1 VSDKAIAR
9 VLLLVA
15 DSESA
20 KTATRFAGVLA
31 ARCGAAVTAFS
42 VVRPSEARTDLERAL
57 AEATTTLGK
66 SSVAVETAI
75 VEGELIPEAAK
86 KARDGY
92 DLTIFGASSRTG
104 REGRRLSLAVWQLA
118 KSVETPV
125 LLIPPAAKPSV
136 ERILVC
142 TGGERYIE
150 KGVRFVSTLAR
161 CLGAQVS
168 LLHILPV
175 APEMYR
181 AWAPVPRTEE
191 RLLEGE
197 SRLARVLRDQ
207 LAIFQ
212 KEQVAAGLVL
222 EESDSIER
230 AIFDV
235 CRRIDA
241 QLLVVGSSPL
251 RGRLRTSMLGSVTR
265 DVIVRASV
273 PVLIVR
279 SSPAGLL
286 RDLWKILKEG

>member
-1 VSDKAIAR
+1 VSDKTIAK

-42 VVRPSEARTDLERAL
+42 VVRPGAPRTDLERAL

-66 SSVAVETAI
+66 SSVALETAI
-75 VEGELIPEAAK
+75 VEGELIAEAAK
-86 KARDGY
+86 KAKAGY
-92 DLTIFGASSRTG
+92 DLTIFGASARTG

-125 LLIPPAAKPSV
+125 LLIPREAKPSV

-150 KGVRFVSTLAR
+150 KGVRFVSTLAA

-181 AWAPVPRTEE
+181 AWAPEPRIPD
-191 RLLEGE
+191 RLLAGE

-212 KEQVAAGLVL
+212 KEGVAANLVL
-222 EESDSIER
+222 EESDSLER
-230 AIFDV
+230 TIFDV
-235 CRRIDA
+235 CRRLDA
-241 QLLVVGSSPL
+241 QLLVVGSSPV

-265 DVIVRASV
+265 DVIVRANV

-286 RDLWKILKEG
+286 KDLWKILREG

>member
-1 VSDKAIAR
+1 VSDKTIAK

-20 KTATRFAGVLA
+20 KTATRFAGALA

-42 VVRPSEARTDLERAL
+42 VARPGAARTDLERAL
-57 AEATTTLGK
+57 AEATATLGK

-75 VEGELIPEAAK
+75 VEGELIAEAAK
-86 KARDGY
+86 KAKDGY
-92 DLTIFGASSRTG
+92 DLTIFGASARTG

-125 LLIPPAAKPSV
+125 LLIPRDAKPSV

-150 KGVRFVSTLAR
+150 KGVRFVSTLAS
-161 CLGAQVS
+161 CLGARVS

-181 AWAPVPRTEE
+181 AWAPEPRVPD
-191 RLLEGE
+191 RLLAGE

-212 KEQVAAGLVL
+212 KEGVAANLVL
-222 EESDSIER
+222 EESDSLER
-230 AIFDV
+230 TIFDV
-235 CRRIDA
+235 CRRLDA
-241 QLLVVGSSPL
+241 QLLVVGSSPI

-265 DVIVRASV
+265 DVIVRANV

-286 RDLWKILKEG
+286 RDLWKILREG

>member
-42 VVRPSEARTDLERAL
+42 VVRPSEARTDFERAL

>member
-1 VSDKAIAR
+1 MSDKTIAK

-42 VVRPSEARTDLERAL
+42 VARPGAVRTDLEHAL
-57 AEATTTLGK
+57 SEATTTLGK

-75 VEGELIPEAAK
+75 VEGDLIPEAAK
-86 KARDGY
+86 KAKDGY

-104 REGRRLSLAVWQLA
+104 REGRRLSLGVWQLA

-125 LLIPPAAKPSV
+125 LLIPREAKPSV

-150 KGVRFVSTLAR
+150 KGVRFVSILAG

-181 AWAPVPRTEE
+181 AWAPEPRVPD
-191 RLLEGE
+191 RLLAGE
-197 SRLARVLRDQ
+197 SRRARVLRDQ
-207 LAIFQ
+207 IAIFQ
-212 KEQVAAGLVL
+212 KEGVAASLVL

-230 AIFDV
+230 TIFDV

-241 QLLVVGSSPL
+241 QLLVVGSSPI

-265 DVIVRASV
+265 DVIVRANV

-279 SSPAGLL
+279 SNPAGLL
-286 RDLWKILKEG
+286 RDLWKILREG